1 MEFELFK
8 GKSFKDLC
16 KDIYVNQERRK
27 EQIEVFIGDLRPLIK
42 TVNDAMIVAPIIKG
56 YMDAGNQND
65 DHLVKL
71 ASIIQKIIS
80 SHEKAEAEGGST
92 FLSEQEKKELM
103 SEVES
108 ITQSDAFLV
117 TKLEKNNG
125 NS

>member
-65 DHLVKL
+65 DHLVRL
-71 ASIIQKIIS
+71 AAIIQKIIS

-92 FLSEQEKKELM
+92 FLSDQEKKQLM
-103 SEVES
+103 DEVES
-108 ITQSDAFLV
+108 ITKSDSFLSS
-117 TKLEKNNG
+117 KLDKE
-125 NS
+125 

>member
-1 MEFELFK
+1 MDIELYK

-16 KDIYVNQERRK
+16 RDIYVNQERRK

-65 DHLVKL
+65 DHLVRL
-71 ASIIQKIIS
+71 AAIIQKIIS

-92 FLSEQEKKELM
+92 FLSDQEKKQLM
-103 SEVES
+103 DEVES
-108 ITQSDAFLV
+108 ITKSDSFLSS
-117 TKLEKNNG
+117 KLDKE
-125 NS
+125 

>member
-1 MEFELFK
+1 MDMEFELFK

-65 DHLVKL
+65 DHLVRL
-71 ASIIQKIIS
+71 AAIIQKIIS

-92 FLSEQEKKELM
+92 FLSDQEKKQLM
-103 SEVES
+103 DEVES
-108 ITQSDAFLV
+108 ITKSDSFLSS
-117 TKLEKNNG
+117 KLDKE
-125 NS
+125 

>member
-65 DHLVKL
+65 DHLVRL
-71 ASIIQKIIS
+71 AAIIQKIIS

-92 FLSEQEKKELM
+92 FLSDQEKKQLM
-103 SEVES
+103 EEVES
-108 ITQSDAFLV
+108 ITKSDSFLSS
-117 TKLEKNNG
+117 KLDKE
-125 NS
+125 

>member
-1 MEFELFK
+1 MDAEFELFK

-65 DHLVKL
+65 DHLVRL
-71 ASIIQKIIS
+71 AAIIQKIIS

-92 FLSEQEKKELM
+92 FLSEQEKKQLM
-103 SEVES
+103 DEVES
-108 ITQSDAFLV
+108 ITKSDSFLSS
-117 TKLEKNNG
+117 KLDKE
-125 NS
+125 

>member
-1 MEFELFK
+1 MDMEFELFK

-65 DHLVKL
+65 DHLVRL
-71 ASIIQKIIS
+71 AAIIQKIIS

-92 FLSEQEKKELM
+92 FLSEQEKKQLM
-103 SEVES
+103 DEVES
-108 ITQSDAFLV
+108 ITKSDSFLSS
-117 TKLEKNNG
+117 KLDKE
-125 NS
+125 